1 MVSRILIR
9 HNNLSSFW
17 LAYQFSRPNLK
28 HAALLT
34 ATNFDTFDHALT
46 QTEEKDQVIVSVL
59 TSLLLDEVNQL
70 EVKSSALKVCEEAVP
85 RLVGLCPQ
93 SPSCQVKL

>member
-9 HNNLSSFW
+9 HNHLSSFW

-34 ATNFDTFDHALT
+34 ATNFDHALT

-70 EVKSSALKVCEEAVP
+70 EVKSSALKVCEEAVS